1 MKIGVFIFSTEYSI
15 RMVDLARALEE
26 RGFESL
32 FVPEHTHIP
41 LSRRTP
47 FPGGEPLPREYSNT
61 LDPFV
66 DLTAAAVVT
75 RTLRIGTGICLVSQ
89 RDPIVTAKA
98 VASLDLISEGRFE
111 FGIGAGWNQDEL
123 QNHGTRYEDRFRV
136 MVDRVKAMQAIWTG
150 EEASYDGEFTRFE
163 PAWSWPKPVQKPH
176 PPILLGGETKYSLR
190 RVMDFCD
197 GWMPRG
203 NFMTDPKTVMEEL
216 RDYADEAGRDMNSI
230 EVSVFRAPPKA
241 DYLAKCQEAGI
252 MRVLLQLPSADQ
264 DVVMPLLDQYAAL
277 QGA

>member
-136 MVDRVKAMQAIWTG
+136 MVD
-150 EEASYDGEFTRFE
+150 
-163 PAWSWPKPVQKPH
+163 
-176 PPILLGGETKYSLR
+176 
-190 RVMDFCD
+190 
-197 GWMPRG
+197 
-203 NFMTDPKTVMEEL
+203 
-216 RDYADEAGRDMNSI
+216 
-230 EVSVFRAPPKA
+230 
-241 DYLAKCQEAGI
+241 
-252 MRVLLQLPSADQ
+252 
-264 DVVMPLLDQYAAL
+264 
-277 QGA
+277 

>member
-1 MKIGVFIFSTEYSI
+1 MKTGVFIFSTEYSI

-123 QNHGTRYEDRFRV
+123 QNHGTRYED
-136 MVDRVKAMQAIWTG
+136 G
-150 EEASYDGEFTRFE
+150 
-163 PAWSWPKPVQKPH
+163 
-176 PPILLGGETKYSLR
+176 
-190 RVMDFCD
+190 
-197 GWMPRG
+197 
-203 NFMTDPKTVMEEL
+203 
-216 RDYADEAGRDMNSI
+216 
-230 EVSVFRAPPKA
+230 
-241 DYLAKCQEAGI
+241 
-252 MRVLLQLPSADQ
+252 
-264 DVVMPLLDQYAAL
+264 
-277 QGA
+277 